1 MADMQYITNFLKKVE
16 GFFVKLYIPC
26 FLRTGGSANYF
37 GGPNPGNYIA
47 MGASGC
53 TVGIGCDLG
62 QTNAKTLLGY
72 GCPENIV
79 QIFTPYYGKK
89 KTAAINALHA
99 KPLTVSQEV
108 AEALTLAVHEGYL
121 AQNVRPVYDRE
132 SPVKFDALPKQAQAV
147 VMSVCY
153 QKGVGG
159 VRRDWPKTWKY
170 LTAQDWVRAA
180 HELKNGFVQYK
191 SRRRLEGKL
200 LEELL

>member
-1 MADMQYITNFLKKVE
+1 MLDMVYITDFLKRVE

-26 FLRTGGSANYF
+26 FLRTGGTANYF

-62 QTNAKTLLGY
+62 QTDAKTLRSY
-72 GCPENIV
+72 GCAENVV
-79 QIFTPYYGKK
+79 QIFMPYYGKK
-89 KTAAINALHA
+89 KNAAINILHA
-99 KPLTVSQEV
+99 KPLAVSQDV

-121 AQNVRPVYDRE
+121 AQNVRPAYEKKSKVR
-132 SPVKFDALPKQAQAV
+132 FDSLPKQAQAV

-153 QKGVGG
+153 QKGAGG
-159 VRRDWPKTWKY
+159 VQRDWPKTWRY
-170 LTAQDWVRAA
+170 LTTQDWASAA
-180 HELKNGFVQYK
+180 RELKNGFTQYK
-191 SRRRLEGKL
+191 SRRRIEGAL